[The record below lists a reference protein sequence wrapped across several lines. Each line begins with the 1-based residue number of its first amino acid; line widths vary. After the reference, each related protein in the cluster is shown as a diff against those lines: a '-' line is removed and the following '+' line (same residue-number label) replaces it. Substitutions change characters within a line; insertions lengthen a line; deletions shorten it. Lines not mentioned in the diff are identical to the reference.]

1 MSIAFACTGCGKS
14 FKVKDELAG
23 RKARCACG
31 QMLTV
36 PKPAPAPAPAEAPE
50 EDIFAF
56 KDDEPVKAPKRASVM
71 ATAGATAGAPGGA
84 MNPNARPPSTSSIPS
99 MPAPP
104 PHLPQPA
111 KPYAPPV
118 ATGGRL
124 PLQSPQLAA
133 GGGATR
139 RFAYLVL
146 LAAMIPL
153 VFSTLANK
161 KFDIDEALAAT
172 VKKHPEIE
180 KKLTQILESE
190 EASEEELFAILP
202 DHRLEGAFLARDS
215 YVHWLYALCSSVAF
229 TGLILLIFPR
239 GTHSLGKM
247 LLVGLFTAT
256 AGIFLLLGFQWIAD
270 ATQGMWVRG
279 RSVLVLLFYIV
290 KFIGYSYRAA
300 LDPESNFFLSTIGF
314 TLGVGL
320 CEEIVKAL
328 PVLFHYQTTSPENRW
343 PWRTACMVGLLSG
356 IGFGVSEGIHYSS
369 DFYNGVLGGDIYC
382 VRFISCVALHAVWS
396 GAAAVFI
403 FRHQGQLQQV
413 ENFFAGMLTWAAMV
427 AVPMVL
433 HGFYDTLLKKDME
446 GWALLTALASFAWL
460 IYQIEGARRDF
471 PEEDAVPA

>member
-23 RKARCACG
+23 RKAKCSCG
-31 QMLTV
+31 ETLTV
-36 PKPAPAPAPAEAPE
+36 PKPEPAPVEAPE

-56 KDDEPVKAPKRASVM
+56 KDDEPVKPAQRAPVM
-71 ATAGATAGAPGGA
+71 ATVGTAGAPTYA
-84 MNPNARPPSTSSIPS
+84 PPPHVPS
-99 MPAPP
+99 MQMPP

-111 KPYAPPV
+111 KPYAPRV
-118 ATGGRL
+118 AQRL
-124 PLQSPQLAA
+124 PLQHPATSSGGA
-133 GGGATR
+133 GGATR
-139 RFAYLVL
+139 RFGYLLL

-153 VFSTLANK
+153 VFSTLAK
-161 KFDIDEALAAT
+161 KNFDFEDALSRT
-172 VKKHPEIE
+172 VASHPEI
-180 KKLTQILESE
+180 KKQVGEVMESE
-190 EASEEELFAILP
+190 EATIDDLCNALP
-202 DHRLEGAFLARDS
+202 DHRLEGAFLSRDT
-215 YVHWLYALCSSVAF
+215 YVHWLYALLSSVAF
-229 TGLILLIFPR
+229 TAMILLIFPR
-239 GTHSLGKM
+239 GTQSLGKM
-247 LLVGLFTAT
+247 VVVGLFTAT
-256 AGIFLLLGFQWIAD
+256 AGIFLLLAFQFVAD
-270 ATQGMWVRG
+270 ATQGVWVRG
-279 RSVLVLLFYIV
+279 RSILILLFYIV

-300 LDPESNFFLSTIGF
+300 LDPESNFFLSTVGF

-369 DFYNGVLGGDIYC
+369 DMYNGILGGQVYL

-403 FRHQGQLQQV
+403 FRHQGQLGQV
-413 ENFFAGMLTWAAMV
+413 ENFFSGMFTWMAMV

-471 PEEDAVPA
+471 PEEDALAG